1 MKVSPTYEELLKKVE
16 YYEKKYENNDSFSDE
31 SLSNNIQEK
40 KLNTYLNAFKDGVYL
55 CSANKEIEYLNS
67 AMIAKI
73 GRNALGEKCYKAIYN
88 LDEPC
93 SYCYYDTL
101 KEKGKTSVELKLN
114 NKNYLV
120 SSVLLENDSK
130 ITIYTDISKLKQTEA
145 DLRKNLIEFEE
156 IQQIAK
162 IGNWERNYI
171 NDKITWSNEMYNISE
186 VDPKSFKP
194 SIQNINQFIHPDYIE
209 KHQNTL
215 KKSLEG
221 KQNYSIEF
229 KLLLPNGKEKWVVQ
243 HGTRAYNNEG
253 IAIRSYGNLQDITL
267 QKNIELE
274 LIQLKE
280 KAEENELYFRSI
292 FDAQPSLI
300 SVTKVSDST
309 FTFVNKS
316 FAKFTGYTKK
326 ELTGSNAQNINLIIN
341 ANDITT
347 INTELEK
354 RRKVSNTEI
363 TITLKNGS
371 LKTVDI
377 SMRFFKYMNELHIL
391 TTGQDITEQQKV
403 KEEAKKL
410 SVAVEQS
417 ASSIVITDVYG
428 NIEYVNPKFTEVTG
442 YTLKE
447 VFGKNPRILSSG
459 KQSNA
464 YYEEMWKKIMAGE
477 IWRGEFSN
485 KIKNG
490 NIIWEQVSIT
500 PIKNEKGEIVNFLAD
515 KEDITALKE
524 SEELLKSFI
533 NSVPDIICYKD
544 GKGKWLLA
552 NNARLELFGLID
564 VDYFGKTD
572 AELAHCTNVIYKELF
587 SSCEISDEIAWRN
600 KKTSKGIKII
610 PSINGE
616 QKEYDFV
623 KIPTFY
629 NNGTRKALAIIGRDI
644 TELKKKEKELKL
656 AKNKAVESDRLKT
669 EFLNNMS
676 HEIRTPLNGI
686 IGFSEIIT
694 ENTNISNEKRRNYG
708 AIIKSSGNQLVKVID
723 DILEISRLGT
733 KQVKAIQNK
742 VNLNNVLLHLFSIFD
757 IKAKEN
763 KVPLYLKKGLL
774 DTEST
779 IYTDESKLIKI
790 LSNLLE
796 NALKFTE
803 AGSIELGYILNK
815 TTNPPQLEIY
825 VKDTGIGIN
834 KTNHKSIFDRFS
846 QEEKE
851 ISQKTGG
858 LGLGLSIAK
867 ENAEILGGTIQLK
880 SKKGSGTTFTV
891 IIPYKPIQ
899 SNTENINRPTTSETL
914 KTSKPIILIA
924 EDEEVNY
931 IFLETLLHDSIKL
944 NCTLIHAKNGIEAVE
959 ICKNNPAINLV
970 LMDIKMPQLNGYQAT
985 KLIKKFRPNL
995 PIVAQT
1001 AYSTQNDINTS
1012 KTMGC
1017 DDFISK
1023 PIRKKTLNAILTTYL
1038 KVKN

>member
-1 MKVSPTYEELLKKVE
+1 MKLSPTYEELLKKVE

-31 SLSNNIQEK
+31 NLSNNIQEK
-40 KLNTYLNAFKDGVYL
+40 RLYTYLNAFKDGVYL
-55 CSANKEIEYLNS
+55 CSANKDIEYLNS

-73 GRNALGEKCYKAIYN
+73 GRNAIGEKCYKAIYN

-93 SYCYYDTL
+93 SYCSYDTL
-101 KEKGKTSVELKLN
+101 KEKGKTSVELILN

-130 ITIYTDISKLKQTEA
+130 ISVYTDITKLKQTERE
-145 DLRKNLIEFEE
+145 LRKNLIELEE
-156 IQQIAK
+156 SQQIAK
-162 IGNWERNYI
+162 IGNWELDLI
-171 NDKITWSNEMYNISE
+171 NDKLTWSKEMYNIAE
-186 VDPKSFKP
+186 VHPESFQP
-194 SIQNINQFIHPDYIE
+194 SFQNINQFIHPDYLE
-209 KHQNTL
+209 NHQNTL
-215 KKSLEG
+215 KKSLES
-221 KQNYSIEF
+221 KRNYSIEF

-243 HGTRAYNNEG
+243 HGTREYNKDG
-253 IAIRSYGNLQDITL
+253 IPIRSYGNLQDITI
-267 QKNIELE
+267 QKNIEFE
-274 LIQLKE
+274 LTRLKE
-280 KAEENELYFRSI
+280 KAEENELYFRTI

-300 SVTKVSDST
+300 SVTKVSNSK
-309 FTFVNKS
+309 FTYCNKA
-316 FAKFTGYTKK
+316 FAKFTGFTND
-326 ELTGSNAQNINLIIN
+326 ELIGKNAKDINLIIN
-341 ANDITT
+341 EEDITT
-347 INTELEK
+347 INTELNEHG
-354 RRKVSNTEI
+354 KVSNTEI
-363 TITLKNGS
+363 TITLKNDTLRTVS
-371 LKTVDI
+371 L
-377 SMRFFKYMNELHIL
+377 SMRFFKYNNELHIL
-391 TTGQDITEQQKV
+391 TTAQDITEQKKA

-410 SVAVEQS
+410 SIAVEQS
-417 ASSIVITDVYG
+417 ASSIVITDVKG
-428 NIEYVNPKFTEVTG
+428 NIEYVNPKFTQVTG
-442 YTLKE
+442 YSLTE
-447 VFGKNPRILSSG
+447 VLGKNPRILGSG
-459 KQSNA
+459 NQSNA
-464 YYEEMWKKIMAGE
+464 YYKQMWETITSGKT
-477 IWRGEFSN
+477 WRGEFSN

-500 PIKNEKGEIVNFLAD
+500 PIINEKGEIINFLAD
-515 KEDITALKE
+515 KENITALKE
-524 SEELLKSFI
+524 NEELLKSFI

-544 GKGKWLLA
+544 GEGRWLLA
-552 NNARLELFGLID
+552 NNADLELFGLTQ

-572 AELAHCTNVIYKELF
+572 AELAHYAHKIYKESF
-587 SSCEISDEIAWRN
+587 FTCITSDEIAWKNR
-600 KKTSKGIKII
+600 TSTKGIEII
-610 PSINGE
+610 PNLKGE
-616 QKEYDFV
+616 EKIYDIV

-629 NNGTRKALAIIGRDI
+629 NNGTRKALAVIGRDI
-644 TELKKKEKELKL
+644 TELKKKENELKL
-656 AKNKAVESDRLKT
+656 AKNKAEESDRLKT

-708 AIIKSSGNQLVKVID
+708 AIIKNSGIQLIQVID

-733 KQVKAIQNK
+733 KQVRAIEKK

-825 VKDTGIGIN
+825 VKDTGIGIS
-834 KTNHKSIFDRFS
+834 KANHKLIFERFS

-867 ENAEILGGTIQLK
+867 ENAELLGGTIQLE
-880 SKKGSGTTFTV
+880 SQKGKGTTFTV
-891 IIPYKPIQ
+891 LIPYKPIKL
-899 SNTENINRPTTSETL
+899 SDDNLHKIRSTKINN
-914 KTSKPIILIA
+914 SKPIILIA

-944 NCTLIHAKNGIEAVE
+944 DCTLLHAKNGNEAIE
-959 ICKNNPAINLV
+959 ICKENKAISLV
-970 LMDIKMPQLNGYQAT
+970 LMDIKMPYLNGYEAT
-985 KLIKKFRPNL
+985 KIIKEFRPNL
-995 PIVAQT
+995 PIIAQT
-1001 AYSTQNDINTS
+1001 AYSTQNDINKS
-1012 KTMGC
+1012 KEVGC

-1023 PIRKKTLNAILTTYL
+1023 PISKKTLNAILTTYL
-1038 KVKN
+1038 KVEN